1 MSGTVG
7 GHDLAPGF
15 ADPVLGSQSAFRG
28 VLEAMSR
35 PGRVVTLSTL
45 PTAPE
50 PLDPATAALALTLMD
65 FDTPLWLDDAATTDS
80 VTDYLKF
87 HCGCPVTGEPDA
99 ARFAI
104 VADAALMPP
113 LDAFDPGNDLYPDQ
127 STTVILQMKSLAEG
141 PRLRLTGPGIERD
154 ASATVDGLPA
164 GFLDQW
170 AGNRTLYPL
179 GVDMILT
186 CGEAVL
192 GLPRSIELE
201 G

>member
-1 MSGTVG
+1 MSGVGG

-15 ADPVLGSQSAFRG
+15 ADPVIGSQSAFRG

-35 PGRVVTLSTL
+35 PGRVVTLSSL
-45 PTAPE
+45 PAAPE

-65 FDTPLWLDDAATTDS
+65 FDTPLWLDGAAMTES
-80 VTDYLKF
+80 VIGYLKF
-87 HCGCPVTGEPDA
+87 HCGCPVTVEPGA

-104 VADAALMPP
+104 VAAAMPP
-113 LDAFDPGNDLYPDQ
+113 LDTFDPGNDLYPDQ
-127 STTVILQMKSLAEG
+127 SATVILQVKSLAEG

-154 ASATVDGLPA
+154 ASAAVDGLPA
-164 GFLDQW
+164 DFLDQW

-186 CGEAVL
+186 CGEGFL